1 MFQEPL
7 TTITRLRCG
16 MSPENPREFRKEMRD
31 QLKSLSEKAQA
42 IGFTQPDSSSAG
54 FAVVAFLDETILN
67 IRPPSLV
74 DWLREPLQH
83 EMFGHF
89 VAGKVFFE
97 RMEEL
102 LRRAESS
109 ESIDLLELYS
119 LCILL
124 GYQGQFANRRGEL
137 SSLAK
142 AGLAK
147 VWRFRGALKP
157 LLVLD
162 EPIVPAA
169 PIAARTPWNRRLI
182 WLSAAMSISAL
193 LLVLIY
199 HMHLAVGLKNMQSLL
214 TF

>member
-7 TTITRLRCG
+7 TAIIRLRCG

-42 IGFTQPDSSSAG
+42 IGFTQADSLSAG

-74 DWLREPLQH
+74 DWLREPLQQ

-89 VAGKVFFE
+89 VPGNVFFE
-97 RMEEL
+97 TMEEL
-102 LRRAESS
+102 LRRAESA

-124 GYQGQFANRRGEL
+124 GYKGQFANRRGEL
-137 SSLAK
+137 SSL
-142 AGLAK
+142 
-147 VWRFRGALKP
+147 
-157 LLVLD
+157 
-162 EPIVPAA
+162 
-169 PIAARTPWNRRLI
+169 
-182 WLSAAMSISAL
+182 
-193 LLVLIY
+193 
-199 HMHLAVGLKNMQSLL
+199 
-214 TF
+214 